1 MTTRENNLPMAAT
14 EFAVVAAVNDDTV
27 LKNSLMRSPEMEPDR
42 EVFIRRGCSSAGQA
56 YNSGMKASTSD
67 IIVFAHQDVYFPQG
81 WFGSVARSIAAISAR
96 DPDWGVLGVFGI
108 SLSGAEAGH
117 LYSTGLRRV
126 LGCPFEEPLEVSSLD
141 EVVLVIRRSSGLQFD
156 EQLPGFHLYGA
167 DICLE
172 ARRKGLKCYAISA
185 FCVHN
190 SNGLDKLPPAYSRA
204 YFYMRDKWRNQ
215 LPIRTPCLAITRW
228 GLPWF
233 RHGLESR
240 LARNRKSGA
249 RCADP
254 ATLYQQLLKENR
266 IESAGAAAWE
276 CVP

>member
-27 LKNSLMRSPEMEPDR
+27 LKNSLMRSPEMEPVK
-42 EVFIRRGCSSAGQA
+42 EVFIRRGCLSAGQA

-81 WFGSVARSIAAISAR
+81 WFGSVARSIAAISAK

-156 EQLPGFHLYGA
+156 EKLPGFHLYGA

-172 ARRKGLKCYAISA
+172 ARQKGLKCYAISA

-190 SNGLDKLPPAYSRA
+190 SNGLDQLPPAYSRA

-254 ATLYQQLLKENR
+254 ATLCQQLLKENR

-276 CVP
+276 CVR

>member
-1 MTTRENNLPMAAT
+1 MTNRENNLPMAAK
-14 EFAVVAAVNDDTV
+14 EFTVVAAVNNDTV
-27 LKNSLMRSPEMEPDR
+27 LRDSLMRSPDMQSVR
-42 EVFIRRGCSSAGQA
+42 EILVQRSCSSAGEA
-56 YNSGMKASTSD
+56 YNSGMNASASD
-67 IIVFAHQDVYFPQG
+67 VIVFAHQDVYFPQG
-81 WFGSVARSIAAISAR
+81 WFGSLARAIAAISAR
-96 DPDWGVLGVFGI
+96 DPDWGVRGVFGI

-141 EVVLVIRRSSGLQFD
+141 EVVLVVRRSSGLQFD
-156 EQLPGFHLYGA
+156 EKLPGFHLYGA

-172 ARRKGLKCYAISA
+172 ARRMGLKCYTISA

-190 SNGLDKLPPAYSRA
+190 SNGLDQLPPAYSRA

-215 LPIRTPCLAITRW
+215 LPIRTPCMAITRW
-228 GLPWF
+228 GLPLF
-233 RHGLESR
+233 RHNLESR

-254 ATLYQQLLKENR
+254 ATLYQQLLQENR
-266 IESAGAAAWE
+266 LGSAGAAAWE
-276 CVP
+276 CVR